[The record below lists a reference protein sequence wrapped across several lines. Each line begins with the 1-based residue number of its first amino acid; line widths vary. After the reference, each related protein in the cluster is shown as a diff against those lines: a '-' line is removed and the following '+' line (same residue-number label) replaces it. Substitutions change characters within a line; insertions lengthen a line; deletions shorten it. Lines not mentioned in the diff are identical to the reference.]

1 MFSWLFKKDNK
12 KRVKRAK
19 TYVYKHC
26 KLSCETCNAMFCYSC
41 HSNIANPCPR
51 CGKTN
56 LMEKESLSL

>member
-19 TYVYKHC
+19 TYVCKHC

-51 CGKTN
+51 
-56 LMEKESLSL
+56 